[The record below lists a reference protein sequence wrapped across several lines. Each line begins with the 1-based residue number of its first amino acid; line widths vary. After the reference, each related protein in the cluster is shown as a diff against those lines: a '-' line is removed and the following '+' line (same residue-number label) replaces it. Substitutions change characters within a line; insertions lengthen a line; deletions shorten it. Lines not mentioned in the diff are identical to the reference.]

1 MLILQRR
8 VGERIVLS
16 GQIEITV
23 TAVTKRGVRL
33 AVSAPRGVTVVR
45 GEVHDA
51 IVAANARASES
62 DDALIDAEVFGEPS
76 TTTTKGEGP

>member
-16 GQIEITV
+16 GGIEITV

-33 AVSAPRGVTVVR
+33 AVNAPRGVSVVR

-51 IVAANARASES
+51 IAAANANASES
-62 DDALIDAEVFGEPS
+62 NGALIDADIFGVS
-76 TTTTKGEGP
+76 SGKGEDP

>member
-16 GQIEITV
+16 GGVEITI
-23 TAVTKRGVRL
+23 TAITKRGVRL
-33 AVSAPRGVTVVR
+33 AVQAPRGVTVVR

-51 IVAANARASES
+51 IVEANSRATESQSEVF
-62 DDALIDAEVFGEPS
+62 DAEVFP
-76 TTTTKGEGP
+76 KGESP

>member
-16 GQIEITV
+16 GGIEITV

-33 AVSAPRGVTVVR
+33 AVNAPRGVTVVR

-51 IVAANARASES
+51 IVAANANASES
-62 DDALIDAEVFGEPS
+62 NGALIDVDIFGVSSP
-76 TTTTKGEGP
+76 KGEDP

>member
-16 GQIEITV
+16 GGIEITV
-23 TAVTKRGVRL
+23 TGITKRGVRL
-33 AVSAPRGVTVVR
+33 AVNAPRGVAVLR

-51 IVAANARASES
+51 IADANGRAADSEGNELDS
-62 DDALIDAEVFGEPS
+62 IVLPAAVVGGSL
-76 TTTTKGEGP
+76 

>member
-16 GQIEITV
+16 GGIEITI
-23 TAVTKRGVRL
+23 TGITKRGVRL
-33 AVSAPRGVTVVR
+33 AVRAPRGVAVVR

-51 IVAANARASES
+51 VVEANSRATETQ
-62 DDALIDAEVFGEPS
+62 DDLLDADVFP
-76 TTTTKGEGP
+76 KGGAP

>member
-16 GQIEITV
+16 GGIEITV
-23 TAVTKRGVRL
+23 TEVTKRGVRL
-33 AVSAPRGVTVVR
+33 AVQAPRGVTVVR

-51 IVAANARASES
+51 IVEANSHATES
-62 DDALIDAEVFGEPS
+62 QNELFDAEVFPEGESP
-76 TTTTKGEGP
+76 

>member
-16 GQIEITV
+16 GGIEITV
-23 TAVTKRGVRL
+23 TAVSKRGVRL
-33 AVSAPRGVTVVR
+33 AVNAPRGVAVIR

-51 IVAANARASES
+51 IVEANAHASES
-62 DDALIDAEVFGEPS
+62 QDMLLAAEEVPA
-76 TTTTKGEGP
+76 KGEAR

>member
-16 GQIEITV
+16 GGIEITV
-23 TAVTKRGVRL
+23 TAVTKRGARL
-33 AVSAPRGVTVVR
+33 AVSAPRGVAVVR

-51 IVAANARASES
+51 IVAANAQALESES
-62 DDALIDAEVFGEPS
+62 GMPILEPDRGVE
-76 TTTTKGEGP
+76 KGQP

>member
-16 GQIEITV
+16 GGIEITV

-33 AVSAPRGVTVVR
+33 AVNAPRGVAVVR

-51 IVAANARASES
+51 IVEANARASES
-62 DDALIDAEVFGEPS
+62 QETLLETEVFPV
-76 TTTTKGEGP
+76 KGEGP

>member
-16 GQIEITV
+16 GGIEITV

-33 AVSAPRGVTVVR
+33 AVNAPRGVAVVR

-51 IVAANARASES
+51 IVEANARASES
-62 DDALIDAEVFGEPS
+62 QDTLLETELFPA
-76 TTTTKGEGP
+76 KGEAP